1 MLDKWAFGMS
11 KIDGEDGKP
20 ASVGSSGSRVGD
32 AAEKARRADST
43 ELALAAEN
51 ISISAPDT
59 FGSKTLTPQPA
70 IPPGPSLL
78 TQQAPSHTN
87 PVVLPT
93 SLRDELLA
101 PLDSPAVEV
110 PLSSSAMSV
119 DSLSISGV
127 FEPNERITVKI
138 ADLGNGEQPGIRYTH
153 RH

>member
-20 ASVGSSGSRVGD
+20 ASVGSSGSRVGGFAD

-87 PVVLPT
+87 PIVLPT
-93 SLRDELLA
+93 SLQDELSA

-119 DSLSISGV
+119 DSLSVSGV

-138 ADLGNGEQPGIRYTH
+138 ADLGNGE
-153 RH
+153 

>member
-20 ASVGSSGSRVGD
+20 ASVGSSGSRVGGFVD

-59 FGSKTLTPQPA
+59 FGSKTLNPQPA
-70 IPPGPSLL
+70 VLPGPSLL

-87 PVVLPT
+87 PIVLPT

-101 PLDSPAVEV
+101 PLDCPAVEV
-110 PLSSSAMSV
+110 PLSSSAVSV

-127 FEPNERITVKI
+127 LEPITVKI
-138 ADLGNGEQPGIRYTH
+138 ADLGNGE
-153 RH
+153 